1 MKHGDRATVG
11 VMPAHHITDSG
22 VRVAI
27 SRGNETLLFA
37 RDANSFFKRLRGLH
51 GLLPLGPQDALLI
64 RPCNAIHTWRMPVTI
79 DVAFVNARGQIL
91 KCLTVPPGRWSGCT
105 GAKAVIE
112 MAEGTIER
120 LSLKPED
127 QLAASGNLW
136 S

>member
-1 MKHGDRATVG
+1 MKDDG
-11 VMPAHHITDSG
+11 
-22 VRVAI
+22 RVASAGMRANESSESSARVEI
-27 SRGNETLLFA
+27 SRGSDTLLFA

-64 RPCNAIHTWRMPVTI
+64 RPCNLIHTWRMPATI
-79 DVAFVNARGQIL
+79 DVAFVDARGQIL
-91 KCLTVPPGRWSGCT
+91 KCLSVPPGRWSGCS
-105 GAKAVIE
+105 GAKSVIE